1 MKYGLL
7 FRKLIV
13 EGVCYYQLINKIK
26 GEKDVNNTIKITE
39 GPYFNLKVENYE
51 NSEEVLVYKEIE
63 KDIYD
68 NLTIEQ
74 PLYFKYKDGSFK
86 ELENWFLQY
95 NISRCFYQQY
105 HDFKLCPE
113 YDVLSIINTAR
124 ATLKKKVLGQEEV
137 IDKILCKIY
146 NNNILINSDLEKDEI
161 SKHKSNILVIGPSG
175 CGKSLIADKIEQSL
189 GPIPII
195 RCELTGNYRNDI
207 SEIVKNLLYAAENNP
222 YLAMQGI
229 IIYDLTPDKFKI
241 DFLDE
246 NEVVNNYVEELKD
259 LLKSQTIM
267 FSYQDEP
274 AIFDIS
280 NLTHLC
286 FVNMPYEKTKEE
298 NSIYYSKIASED
310 FFDICL
316 DDMLVPNYF
325 DSEII
330 YMNEMTKSLALNIL
344 KDKETSPLYTLKQL
358 YEKEG
363 KTFHFSR
370 NFINALIDRGLSL
383 NKGFLGI
390 MEIIK
395 HLQNSKKCLTK
406 DIYFTKEDIDKLKI
420 GSVIYQEDL
429 GEFDKE
435 KINNLIQSDLK
446 VDVKNRKINNLTVL
460 DTINKI
466 KENIKGQDEAIF
478 ILVNAFYN
486 HIFNK
491 NKDLSYNEMKQLK
504 ENVLFIGSTG
514 VGKTAIVEEL
524 ARIFNMTYV
533 REIATR
539 YSQTGYVGSSVDDML
554 EDLVK
559 ASNGNMKKAQ
569 SGILYIDE
577 IDKINKKDGAN
588 FDMGLAVQNDLLTLI
603 EGDNRQ
609 VETKDKQNK
618 FSFDTT
624 GLFIIGTGAFDGLEK
639 IKDNRI
645 KKARK
650 GETIG
655 FKEIKED
662 KKADENITNQ
672 DFYEYG
678 YDKQFIARFSH
689 KVKLNNL
696 SEDVIYD
703 IISNSKT
710 GYINLCKKSYAQSGV
725 IITLSESFKKSLAKK
740 VSEQLEGA
748 RGIKTIFAR
757 IKNEIDKNNQDGLL
771 KEVIIDEDALT
782 DLNNI
787 TYIKKKAKTYKK
799 K

>member
-7 FRKLIV
+7 FRKLVV

-26 GEKDVNNTIKITE
+26 GENDYNDVIKITE
-39 GPYFNLKVENYE
+39 GPYLDLKVENYE
-51 NSEEVLVYKEIE
+51 KSNETLVYKEIE

-68 NLTIEQ
+68 SLTIEQ
-74 PLYFKYKDGSFK
+74 PLYFEYTDGSFK
-86 ELENWFLQY
+86 EIGNCFLQY
-95 NISRCFYQQY
+95 NISRYFYQQY
-105 HDFKLCPE
+105 HDFNLCPK
-113 YDVLSIINTAR
+113 YDILNIINTAR
-124 ATLKKKVLGQEEV
+124 DNLKKKVLGQDEV

-175 CGKSLIADKIEQSL
+175 CGKSLISDKIERNL
-189 GPIPII
+189 GPIPVVK
-195 RCELTGNYRNDI
+195 CELTGNYRNDI
-207 SEIVKNLLYAAENNP
+207 AEIIKNLLYAAENNP
-222 YLAMQGI
+222 YLATQGI
-229 IIYDLTPDKFKI
+229 VIYDLTPDKFNI
-241 DFLDE
+241 NFLDDDDT
-246 NEVVNNYVEELKD
+246 VVNNYMEELKE
-259 LLKSQTIM
+259 LLKSQTVL
-267 FSYQDEP
+267 FTYQDEP
-274 AIFDIS
+274 AFFDIS

-298 NSIYYSKIASED
+298 NDIYYSKIASED

-330 YMNEMTKSLALNIL
+330 YMNEMTKSLALKIL
-344 KDKETSPLYTLKQL
+344 KNKETSPLYTLKQL

-363 KTFHFSR
+363 KTFHFSK
-370 NFINALIDRGLSL
+370 NFINALIDKGLSL

-406 DIYFTKEDIDKLKI
+406 DIFLTKEDIDKLKI
-420 GSVIYQEDL
+420 GSVIYQENL
-429 GEFDKE
+429 TEAEKE
-435 KINNLIQSDLK
+435 KIDNLIHSDLK
-446 VDVKNRKINNLTVL
+446 VDLKNKKINNLTVL

-491 NKDLSYNEMKQLK
+491 NKDLSYNEIKQLK

-539 YSQTGYVGSSVDDML
+539 YSQAGYVGSSVDDML
-554 EDLVK
+554 EDLVN
-559 ASNGNMKKAQ
+559 ASHGNMKKAQ

-577 IDKINKKDGAN
+577 IDKINKKGGAN

-639 IKDNRI
+639 IKDKRI
-645 KKARK
+645 KKAKK

-655 FKEIKED
+655 FKKVEED
-662 KKADENITNQ
+662 KKVDENITNQ

-710 GYINLCKKSYAQSGV
+710 GYINLCKKSYAKSGV

-782 DLNNI
+782 DLNSI
-787 TYIKKKAKTYKK
+787 TYVKKKTYKK